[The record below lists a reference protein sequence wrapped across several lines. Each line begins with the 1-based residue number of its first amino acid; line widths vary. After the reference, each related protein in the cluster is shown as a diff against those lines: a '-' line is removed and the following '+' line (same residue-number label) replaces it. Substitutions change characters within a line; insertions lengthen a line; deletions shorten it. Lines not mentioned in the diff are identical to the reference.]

1 MYEQP
6 QRPVFDAAVEKFK
19 KYTGRA
25 VSIGIIVILAL
36 TVIFSSVYTLNTGE
50 EAVITRFGQY
60 QSTISQSGLQ
70 FKIPFVDSAHIVN
83 VGSVRRLEFG
93 ARTVDQNISQDAYQN
108 TYTSYADVTD
118 EALMLTQEENLV
130 LADWVVQYNILDS
143 YNYLF
148 KVEDPVSTLRIIAE
162 SAYRRVTASRPL
174 DDILTNQKE
183 SMQMEIAADLQ
194 EICNKYELG
203 VRISAVQLQDAAPPD
218 PVKAAFLDV
227 TNAIEDKNAKINEAS
242 KYANEKL
249 PLARGQAV
257 ALINEAEGYRQQR
270 VNEAEGAV
278 ARYVSIENEYSGNPG
293 IMRTRLYMEMIREVL
308 PKVRNVYFVNDDGDT
323 LKFLPIGNTDNV
335 QQTIMEVQP

>member
-6 QRPVFDAAVEKFK
+6 PRPPRPDWSESARKLRKNVGLAV
-19 KYTGRA
+19 GIGVIA
-25 VSIGIIVILAL
+25 VAVL
-36 TVIFSSVYTLNTGE
+36 VVMFSSVFTLNSGE

-60 QSTISQSGLQ
+60 QSTISEPGLQ
-70 FKIPFVDSAHIVN
+70 FKIPFVDTAHIVN
-83 VGSVRRLEFG
+83 VAGVRRLEFG
-93 ARTVDQNISQDAYQN
+93 ARTVESDAYNNAYQN
-108 TYTSYADVTD
+108 AYTSYTDVTD

-130 LADWVVQYNILDS
+130 LADWVVQYNIVDS

-148 KVEDPVSTLRIIAE
+148 KVEDPVSTLRIIGE

-183 SMQMEIAADLQ
+183 SMQTEIATDLQ

-218 PVKAAFLDV
+218 PVKDAFLDV
-227 TNAIEDKNAKINEAS
+227 TNAIEEKNAKINEAS

-249 PLARGQAV
+249 PLAHGQAE
-257 ALINEAEGYRQQR
+257 ALINEAEGYREKR
-270 VNEAEGAV
+270 VNEAEGTA
-278 ARYVSIENEYSGNPG
+278 ARYASIEREYAAQPD

-308 PKVRNVYFVNDDGDT
+308 PKVRQVYFVDDTGNTLQFLPLSGDT
-323 LKFLPIGNTDNV
+323 LK
-335 QQTIMEVQP
+335 EVTP